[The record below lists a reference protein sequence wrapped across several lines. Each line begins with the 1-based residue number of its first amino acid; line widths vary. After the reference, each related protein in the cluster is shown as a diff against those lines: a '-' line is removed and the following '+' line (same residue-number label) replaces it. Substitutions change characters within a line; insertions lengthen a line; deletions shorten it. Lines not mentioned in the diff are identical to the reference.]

1 MGTNGE
7 LTVIG
12 QRNYKYYIT
21 NILKYL
27 TLVLGVIITLV
38 PLMVV
43 FFGAFKEN
51 KELLTSNVLALP
63 KNIFNFANFK
73 TAWIKGD
80 MLTGFFN
87 TAIILAVSLAAT
99 ILTGTM
105 TAYVLSRFKFPG
117 KNVVK
122 FLFLLASLIPSITMQ
137 MSTFQIIVGLG
148 IYNTRWATI
157 LLFAGTD
164 IISIYIFLQFLD
176 GISYSLDEAAI
187 IDGASFPRIFFS
199 IIFPL
204 LRPAIVTVI
213 IIKGIGFYNEF
224 YTPYLYMKKPSLHVI
239 STSLYAFQ
247 GPYGTQWEV
256 ICAACVITMIPT
268 LIIFLALQKQIYAGL
283 TMGSVK
289 G

>member
-1 MGTNGE
+1 M
-7 LTVIG
+7 
-12 QRNYKYYIT
+12 NYASGKDARYYIFSF
-21 NILKYL
+21 LKYL
-27 TLVLGVIITLV
+27 SLIIGTFITIAPLV
-38 PLMVV
+38 VV
-43 FFGAFKEN
+43 FFGAFKGN
-51 KELLTSNVLALP
+51 KELLTTGVITPPENWL
-63 KNIFNFANFK
+63 NFDNFV
-73 TAWIKGD
+73 TAWTKGR
-80 MLTGFFN
+80 MATGFFN
-87 TAIILAVSLAAT
+87 TFIILFASITAT

-105 TAYVLSRFKFPG
+105 TAYVLSRFKFRLKG
-117 KNVVK
+117 AVK

-187 IDGASFPRIFFS
+187 VDGASFSRIYFS
-199 IIFPL
+199 IIMPL
-204 LRPAIVTVI
+204 LKPAIVTVI
-213 IIKGIGFYNEF
+213 IIKGIGYYNEF
-224 YTPYLYMKKPSLHVI
+224 YTPYLYMKSKDLSVI

-247 GPYGTQWEV
+247 GPYGTKWEV
-256 ICAACVITMIPT
+256 ICAACIITMIPT
-268 LIIFLALQKQIYAGL
+268 LIIFLLLQKHIYNGL